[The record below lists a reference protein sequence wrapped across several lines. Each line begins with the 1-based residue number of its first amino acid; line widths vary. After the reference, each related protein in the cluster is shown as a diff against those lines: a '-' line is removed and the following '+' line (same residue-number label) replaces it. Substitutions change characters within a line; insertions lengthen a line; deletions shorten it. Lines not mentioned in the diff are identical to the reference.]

1 MIREEVAGL
10 PLPTHVKKGEDMPS
24 ALISILKI
32 VLGLLSVTLIGT
44 WIGWVFMFD
53 TVSELYNVSATSNA
67 GINMLKSSMGGF
79 VLALGAMSLM
89 AIWKG
94 GQWYAAATMGIGIIL
109 GTRLISLVQ
118 DGANALVWA
127 GIAME
132 AVAFI
137 AAFLLLLNDRQESM
151 KQG

>member
-1 MIREEVAGL
+1 MS
-10 PLPTHVKKGEDMPS
+10 S
-24 ALISILKI
+24 ALISALKI
-32 VLGLLSVTLIGT
+32 ILGLLSVTLIGT

-118 DGANALVWA
+118 DGGQPLVWT

-137 AAFLLLLNDRQESM
+137 AVLLLFLNYRQTRRNL
-151 KQG
+151 G